1 MKNENSN
8 KQEYY
13 VVDFLHIAR
22 SVWHRI
28 WVVILSGVL
37 AAALAFSYAT
47 FFITPKYS
55 SSVMLYVNNSSLLGN
70 TTFSISSSELTAAQ
84 SLVKTYTVILK
95 NRTTLTQV
103 VNKAGVDYSYDEIY
117 SMIEASAVNETEV
130 LKVTVTS
137 EDPYEAAN
145 IANSIAEV
153 LPGRISAIIEKS
165 SMKVVD
171 LGVVD
176 TQKVSP
182 DITKYAEV
190 GLLIGALIALAILTV
205 IAIMDGTIHDEEYLL
220 KSYGYPILAKVPN
233 LLGSSEK
240 KYSYYYQ
247 KKKPSNFVNKEG

>member
-1 MKNENSN
+1 MKNEVSN
-8 KQEYY
+8 KQQEYY
-13 VVDFLHIAR
+13 VIDFLHIAR

-28 WVVILSGVL
+28 WLVILSGILVG
-37 AAALAFSYAT
+37 ALVFSYAA
-47 FFITPKYS
+47 FLITPKYA

-95 NRTTLTQV
+95 NRTTLTEV
-103 VNKAGVDYSYDEIY
+103 INKSGVNYSYEEIY
-117 SMIEASAVNETEV
+117 HMIEASAVNETEV

-137 EDPYEAAN
+137 TDPYEAAN

-153 LPGRISAIIEKS
+153 LPGRISDIIEKS

-182 DITKYAEV
+182 NITKYTEV
-190 GLLIGALIALAILTV
+190 GVLLGVLVALAGLV
-205 IAIMDGTIHDEEYLL
+205 VAAIMDGTIHDEEYLL
-220 KSYGYPILAKVPN
+220 KTYGYPILAKVPN
-233 LLGSSEK
+233 LLGTSEK
-240 KYSYYYQ
+240 KYSYYYT
-247 KKKPSNFVNKEG
+247 KKKPVNKEG

>member
-8 KQEYY
+8 KQDYY
-13 VVDFLHIAR
+13 VIVFLHIAR

-28 WVVILSGVL
+28 WLVVLSGILVG
-37 AAALAFSYAT
+37 ALAFSYAA
-47 FFITPKYS
+47 FLITPKYS

-103 VNKAGVDYSYDEIY
+103 VKEAGLDYSYEEVY
-117 SMIEASAVNETEV
+117 HMIDASAVGETEV
-130 LKVTVTS
+130 LKVTVTA
-137 EDPYEAAN
+137 EDPYEAADL
-145 IANSIAEV
+145 ANSIAKV
-153 LPGRISAIIEKS
+153 LPVRIADIIEKS

-182 DITKYAEV
+182 NITKYTEAGVLV
-190 GLLIGALIALAILTV
+190 GAMLTLVILVIMALL
-205 IAIMDGTIHDEEYLL
+205 DGTIHDEEYLL
-220 KSYGYPILAKVPN
+220 KSYDYPILAKVPN

-240 KYSYYYQ
+240 KYSYYYT
-247 KKKPSNFVNKEG
+247 KKKPVNKEG

>member
-1 MKNENSN
+1 MKNEVSN
-8 KQEYY
+8 KQQEYY
-13 VVDFLHIAR
+13 VIDFLHIAR

-28 WVVILSGVL
+28 WLVILSGILVG
-37 AAALAFSYAT
+37 ALAFSYAA
-47 FFITPKYS
+47 FLITPKYA

-95 NRTTLTQV
+95 NRTTLTEV
-103 VNKAGVDYSYDEIY
+103 INKSGVNYSYEQIY
-117 SMIEASAVNETEV
+117 HMIEASAVNETEV

-137 EDPYEAAN
+137 TDPYEAAN

-153 LPGRISAIIEKS
+153 LPGRISDIIEKS

-182 DITKYAEV
+182 NITKYTEV
-190 GLLIGALIALAILTV
+190 GVLLGALVALAGLV
-205 IAIMDGTIHDEEYLL
+205 VAAIMDGTIHDEEYLL
-220 KSYGYPILAKVPN
+220 KTYGYPILAKVPN
-233 LLGSSEK
+233 LLGTSEK
-240 KYSYYYQ
+240 KYSYYYT
-247 KKKPSNFVNKEG
+247 KKKPVNKEG